1 MKTRL
6 TSSLAAAG
14 LLLLATICHAQQTD
28 GSVDESVV
36 DNNPNISSRPAPA
49 SGANAAGAETWRM
62 VNHQGNWWY
71 YHPNGSWSSWDGAR
85 WNPYNNAEAGASA
98 LRNGSSTN
106 TAATGTNAS
115 ASPASARGRNSGTN
129 SGDVEQ
135 SGATLGLGSGP
146 NYASGLAP
154 RGIGAMIN
162 GKGAPP
168 GGGAGF
174 GGGALPATKNVGPNA
189 AGASKKTGTRD
200 AGAGGSG
207 S

>member
-1 MKTRL
+1 VDKNP
-6 TSSLAAAG
+6 
-14 LLLLATICHAQQTD
+14 I
-28 GSVDESVV
+28 SVDRSGNDSKAES
-36 DNNPNISSRPAPA
+36 
-49 SGANAAGAETWRM
+49 WRI

-71 YHPNGSWSSWDGAR
+71 YHPNGSWSSWDGTR
-85 WNPYNNAEAGASA
+85 WNLFKNAQSGASA
-98 LRNGSSTN
+98 LPNNSSTN
-106 TAATGTNAS
+106 TSAAGMNPS
-115 ASPASARGRNSGTN
+115 ASPASARGRNSGSN

-154 RGIGAMIN
+154 RGIGATIN

-174 GGGALPATKNVGPNA
+174 GGGALPATKNMKPDA
-189 AGASKKTGTRD
+189 AGATKKTGTRD